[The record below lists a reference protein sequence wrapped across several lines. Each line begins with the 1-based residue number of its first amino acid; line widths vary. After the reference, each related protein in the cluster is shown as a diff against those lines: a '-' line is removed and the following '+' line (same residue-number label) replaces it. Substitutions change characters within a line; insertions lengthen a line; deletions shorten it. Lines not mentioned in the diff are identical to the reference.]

1 MKQMK
6 WNKWEASEKY
16 VNISHQYPPMRAP
29 PVGLL
34 LLQPLTQNGAPA
46 DAPAVGGWQPRPRS
60 VKLPSSS
67 SWEDQVGEQ
76 PFPSLSCYLA
86 SCSSAAWWFSYQGK
100 HGNEW
105 HNTVV
110 LLYSGIRPGAGEIQG
125 GVEREQHGSNAAA
138 TREPLPYYPVLKA
151 LGDQYGNNTGTTRDR
166 TGATRGQHG
175 VIWAIRGGS
184 GGWKIARVT
193 PCYAALSRIAPV

>member
-16 VNISHQYPPMRAP
+16 VNISHQYPPVRAP

-46 DAPAVGGWQPRPRS
+46 DAPTVGGWQPRPRS

-76 PFPSLSCYLA
+76 PFPCLSCYLA

-105 HNTVV
+105 HNTGG
-110 LLYSGIRPGAGEIQG
+110 LLYSRHPPGG
-125 GVEREQHGSNAAA
+125 GGNSTRGRTGATWEQRGSNTGTAPVLPRVKSIGQSIREQHGIE
-138 TREPLPYYPVLKA
+138 RE
-151 LGDQYGNNTGTTRDR
+151 QYGDNMG
-166 TGATRGQHG
+166 
-175 VIWAIRGGS
+175 
-184 GGWKIARVT
+184 
-193 PCYAALSRIAPV
+193 